1 VVANCIASE
10 DRFQPMTEFQTGE
23 LIVTKPTLALGARL
37 MWRLTGLRKQSV
49 ATVRLQE
56 IRRATC

>member
-1 VVANCIASE
+1 
-10 DRFQPMTEFQTGE
+10 MTEFQTGE

-37 MWRLTGLRKQSV
+37 MWRLTGLQRKQSV